1 MVTYAELSK
10 KDKKK
15 FDNVW
20 DKVEKI
26 YEFNKNKSDEYIIK
40 KMAKLK
46 FKNKPFGKRKA
57 AIFLSKLIKYD
68 SEYWD

>member
-20 DKVEKI
+20 DKIEDI

-68 SEYWD
+68 SEYCD